1 MSDTISDVFVE
12 EVVARNQMDEDE
24 LVSNT
29 KLVMSNG

>member
-12 EVVARNQMDEDE
+12 EFIARNQMKEDD